1 MANIPYSHS
10 TGVHDCTSVYVT
22 PSMMLDKSLN
32 KIKNIVTSGLSAAP
46 IIGRGVVVW
55 GSKLMVRD
63 LTVLPVFQALSG
75 KMSVLLDSPGGEFA
89 GIQGVCLDE
98 VTAAGTAAS
107 PTGALVLAPKLV
119 ALAAEDTPVSVQLVA
134 PLQQPAQFDL
144 STTNSKQI
152 EIETV
157 AVNITSI
164 LKNEEPLL

>member
-1 MANIPYSHS
+1 MENIPYSHS
-10 TGVHDCTSVYVT
+10 TGVHDCTSVYGS
-22 PSMMLDKSLN
+22 PSMILDKSLN
-32 KIKNIVTSGLSAAP
+32 KKINIVNAGLSAAP

-63 LTVLPVFQALSG
+63 LTGLPVFQALSG

-89 GIQGVCLDE
+89 GTQGVCVDE

-134 PLQQPAQFDL
+134 PLQQPAQLDF
-144 STTNSKQI
+144 STTNSNQ
-152 EIETV
+152 IETV